1 MIESSF
7 SVQTRAQPHSRSAE
21 LTTRS
26 HTYRTTPLS
35 EQATRSPSYEVEGD
49 EDTSFFPSQ
58 RLLSAI
64 LLRAV
69 RDFVTYRHASRESEQ
84 YLIAVD
90 AAGWVFW
97 DGEEETFR
105 YICDQIDVDPEKMRR
120 IMLALTPDDLLRMTP
135 PERTEE

>member
-1 MIESSF
+1 M
-7 SVQTRAQPHSRSAE
+7 
-21 LTTRS
+21 
-26 HTYRTTPLS
+26 S
-35 EQATRSPSYEVEGD
+35 EQATRSPSYEVEAD

-69 RDFVTYRHASRESEQ
+69 RDFVTYRHAPRDSEQ

-97 DGEEETFR
+97 DGEEELTFR
-105 YICDQIDVDPEKMRR
+105 YICDQIDVDPEKMRK